1 MIPAMPGISYNCS
14 RKISSLVQAKNGQV
28 IFHLS
33 CISIS
38 AAGRSQEAR
47 AAAREEEFVCPP
59 KWSHSSIIFSSRKTK
74 WGCLACF
81 LDDLV
86 EQQQQQWEVQKWNL
100 RYFACKNLILPLCK
114 GVLMIMII
122 YQQACKVSKGIFY
135 KNYLRRKW
143 CVVLTFAAQASSS
156 SQQNIARIL
165 QDFSTV
171 CVHYHYYPKGW

>member
-38 AAGRSQEAR
+38 EAGRSQEAR
-47 AAAREEEFVCPP
+47 AAREEEFVCPP

-81 LDDLV
+81 IDDLV

>member
-59 KWSHSSIIFSSRKTK
+59 K
-74 WGCLACF
+74 
-81 LDDLV
+81 
-86 EQQQQQWEVQKWNL
+86 
-100 RYFACKNLILPLCK
+100 
-114 GVLMIMII
+114 
-122 YQQACKVSKGIFY
+122 
-135 KNYLRRKW
+135 
-143 CVVLTFAAQASSS
+143 
-156 SQQNIARIL
+156 
-165 QDFSTV
+165 
-171 CVHYHYYPKGW
+171 